1 MNSPADPALIQL
13 VQQEL
18 KSLQDDVKSIAEYCK
33 EKDKVQSE
41 LQNCISV
48 LEEMKPRMERLEIC
62 QQNTE
67 REIDDVKGRI
77 NAIEDAMHKAEG
89 TFKATMPIRA
99 VQFSLYSLSSPGIF
113 PCRKVTYSLLMGPY
127 TFKGTNIFI
136 VHEISFSVEIAI
148 SLSKFQ
154 NLFCYEKS
162 RKYM

>member
-1 MNSPADPALIQL
+1 MNSPVDPALIQL

-77 NAIEDAMHKAEG
+77 SALEDAMHKAEG
-89 TFKATMPIRA
+89 TFKATMPVRA
-99 VQFSLYSLSSPGIF
+99 VQYSLYS
-113 PCRKVTYSLLMGPY
+113 
-127 TFKGTNIFI
+127 
-136 VHEISFSVEIAI
+136 E
-148 SLSKFQ
+148 
-154 NLFCYEKS
+154 
-162 RKYM
+162 

>member
-1 MNSPADPALIQL
+1 MNSPVDPALTQL

-18 KSLQDDVKSIAEYCK
+18 KSLQDDVKNMSAEYCK

-67 REIDDVKGRI
+67 REIDDVKDRI
-77 NAIEDAMHKAEG
+77 SALEDAMHKAEG

-99 VQFSLYSLSSPGIF
+99 VQCSLSNPSIF

-127 TFKGTNIFI
+127 RFKGTNIFI
-136 VHEISFSVEIAI
+136 AHEISF
-148 SLSKFQ
+148 
-154 NLFCYEKS
+154 
-162 RKYM
+162 